1 MKRLIYIALAL
12 SLAVACKSSHRPAT
26 DSEPTNATTEQTA
39 KQLNF
44 IPALAPAMLPQVQ
57 KMEYMREHYWDK
69 FDFADTTFIN
79 QIDSTKMLTAFAV
92 YATGYIPDSLA
103 YKYMPRL
110 MQRASTSKRM
120 YTYFLMLAE
129 GVLHDPNSPYR
140 SDELYIAVLEAQIAS
155 PHYDRYE
162 KMAPE
167 YDLQIVRQNR
177 IGHKANDFSYTV
189 ANGKSYRMY
198 NVKSDF
204 TIIYFNNPG
213 CTLCRDI
220 TNAMK
225 ESAIITEMVRKGR
238 LKVLAIYPDEQ
249 LDEWHKHRADI
260 PSAWINGY
268 DKGALI
274 DREKLYN
281 VNAIPAIYLLD
292 KQKMVLV
299 KDSIDVGEVER
310 VLSQMN

>member
-1 MKRLIYIALAL
+1 MLGCI
-12 SLAVACKSSHRPAT
+12 SKSKKA
-26 DSEPTNATTEQTA
+26 EPIKSYRFLRVFPPSQASDEERHA
-39 KQLNF
+39 F
-44 IPALAPAMLPQVQ
+44 
-57 KMEYMREHYWDK
+57 MRDHFWDK
-69 FDFADTTFIN
+69 FDFADTLYT
-79 QIDSTKMLTAFAV
+79 TKADTIEMLRV
-92 YATGYIPDSLA
+92 YADYVSNFVGPFNQEPIR
-103 YKYMPRL
+103 KL
-110 MQRASTSKRM
+110 MERASVSKKM
-120 YTYFLMLAE
+120 FDYFGMLSE
-129 GVLHDPNSPYR
+129 KVLHDPNSPYR

-213 CTLCRDI
+213 CTICRDI

-225 ESAIITEMVRKGR
+225 ESAIITEMVQKGR

-268 DKGALI
+268 DKGTLI

>member
-1 MKRLIYIALAL
+1 MLGCI
-12 SLAVACKSSHRPAT
+12 SKSKKA
-26 DSEPTNATTEQTA
+26 EPIKSYRFLRVFPPSQASNEEKLT
-39 KQLNF
+39 
-44 IPALAPAMLPQVQ
+44 
-57 KMEYMREHYWDK
+57 YMRDHYWDK
-69 FDFADTTFIN
+69 FDFADTLYT
-79 QIDSTKMLTAFAV
+79 TKADTIEMLRV
-92 YATGYIPDSLA
+92 YADYVSNFVGPFNQEPIR
-103 YKYMPRL
+103 KL
-110 MQRASTSKRM
+110 MERASVSKKM
-120 YTYFLMLAE
+120 FDYFGMLSE
-129 GVLHDPNSPYR
+129 KVLHDPNSPYR

-225 ESAIITEMVRKGR
+225 ESAIITEMVQKGQ

-268 DKGALI
+268 DKGTLI